1 MATVVGKTSTRI
13 DELLAS
19 LLTNASIVDGNLIF
33 TKKDG
38 SQINVGNIGGA
49 AAVQRIHY
57 TNGAWPARPAGALNV
72 QWIGPTYPS
81 AMTERDDWLIV
92 P

>member
-1 MATVVGKTSTRI
+1 MATVVGKTSTKI
-13 DELLAS
+13 DALLAD
-19 LLTNASIVDGNLIF
+19 LLINAQVIDGNLILF
-33 TKKDG
+33 QYDG
-38 SQINVGNIGGA
+38 GQINLGSVGGVNS
-49 AAVQRIHY
+49 VQRLHY
-57 TNGAWPARPAGALNV
+57 TNGAYPARPAGALNC